1 MIATVLA
8 TVVVGTPAIT
18 QDATFTGNTRE
29 LTVVVGTPAI
39 PQNVHV
45 EYTGIP
51 TLTRNGVPVPGV
63 RVVTH
68 SATAELI
75 GDRVRVT
82 STTQFRN
89 DNREP
94 QTVDITIPRRGHA
107 PLEEAPVQ
115 GRRSAAMAVPMVQPP
130 LPNFGVVARW
140 DQTVLNLVPSG
151 PTRTTVGRNVS
162 QHMTNDLR
170 ASVTMVP
177 TGTHALRM
185 EATVPLGRGGMDGK
199 LRFVGYLDSQTTQ
212 IGQYNFA
219 FRYPQEGSVFGL
231 PNISFDERR
240 WQVGDRGAFIQR
252 NNFMPAN
259 SVVLFSFYPGGFDPI
274 GR

>member
-1 MIATVLA
+1 MIASVLA
-8 TVVVGTPAIT
+8 AVVVGS
-18 QDATFTGNTRE
+18 
-29 LTVVVGTPAI
+29 PAI
-39 PQNVHV
+39 PQNVRV

-75 GDRVRVT
+75 GDRVRFV

-89 DNREP
+89 DTREP
-94 QTVDITIPRRGHA
+94 QPVDITIPRRGHA
-107 PLEEAPVQ
+107 PLEVVPTR
-115 GRRSAAMAVPMVQPP
+115 GRRPANLPATVVQPP

-140 DQTVLNLVPSG
+140 DQTALSLVPAG
-151 PTRTTVGRNVS
+151 ATRTTVGRDVS

-170 ASVTMVP
+170 ATATMVA
-177 TGTHALRM
+177 TGTHALRI
-185 EATVPLGRGGMDGK
+185 ETTVPVGSGGLDGK
-199 LRFVGYLDSQTTQ
+199 MRFVGYLDSQTTP

-231 PNISFDERR
+231 PSISFDERR

-252 NNFMPAN
+252 NNYTPAN
-259 SVVLFSFYPGGFDPI
+259 SVILFSFYPGGFDPI